1 MEEVK
6 EFVAFVLKKNGFRV
20 IKDFRC
26 PLGWIDVAGFKRGFS
41 VGIEIGN
48 PKNVARKLLS
58 YPFSIRIVLCEG
70 CSSEFEGVTVTDLRG
85 MCDALGI
92 DYDPPF
98 EVWLESRKNRDYE
111 LYRKAMELLKE
122 KLSDD
127 AVARRA
133 MDAIVYLYMAEEVI
147 EDYSGKVSEKIP
159 FVRLFPTLIECGLA
173 IRDTKEFVRPK
184 TFMTSLTREG
194 FRVAKV
200 AVREKLRKV
209 DEILKDFREEILF
222 VIVTGLAERKGLV
235 LKDADVEEIEVSG
248 GGLDEI
254 YYSVLPVFAKLDV
267 YEILKMLKGLDPLV
281 ALCRL
286 LSYTVFYREA
296 KNLFERLFEVSLAS
310 KVPVY
315 DYYGEFFGYEYRTSK
330 EVAEFLSKRAYAEID
345 ERTVLKFRNVLDL
358 AFLKTSK
365 TKDLEVALERGIVRE
380 RRGGIEVVDEERFGE
395 FIKAR
400 MAKIAAEAV
409 ESIFS
414 SRAP

>member
-1 MEEVK
+1 MEDVK
-6 EFVAFVLKKNGFRV
+6 EFVALVLKKNGFRV

-58 YPFSIRIVLCEG
+58 YPFSLRIVLCDG
-70 CSSEFEGVTVTDLRG
+70 CDFESDEVIVTDVRG
-85 MCDALGI
+85 MCEVLGI
-92 DYDPPF
+92 EWDF
-98 EVWLESRKNRDYE
+98 EAWLESKRDRDYE
-111 LYRKAMELLKE
+111 LYRKAMELLRE
-122 KLSDD
+122 KLSDN

-133 MDAIVYLYMAEEVI
+133 IDALIYLYMAEEVI
-147 EDYSGKVSEKIP
+147 EDYSGKVTEKIP
-159 FVRLFPTLIECGLA
+159 FVRLFPTLVECGLA

-194 FRVAKV
+194 YRVAKV
-200 AVREKLRKV
+200 AVREKLRKA
-209 DEILKDFREEILF
+209 DEILKDVREEILF

-235 LKDADVEEIEVSG
+235 LKDLNIEEIEVSG

-254 YYSVLPVFAKLDV
+254 YYSILPVFAKLDL
-267 YEILKMLKGLDPLV
+267 YEVLKMLRGLDPLV

-286 LSYTVFYREA
+286 LTYTVFYREA
-296 KNLFERLFEVSLAS
+296 KNIFERLFEVCLAS

-345 ERTVLKFRNVLDL
+345 ERVVLKFQNILNL
-358 AFLKTSK
+358 AFLKNSK
-365 TKDLEVALERGIVRE
+365 TKDLEVALERGIVRKKGE
-380 RRGGIEVVDEERFGE
+380 GIAVVDEDRFRE
-395 FIKAR
+395 FVKAR

-409 ESIFS
+409 KSIS
-414 SRAP
+414 SSQAP

>member
-41 VGIEIGN
+41 VGVEIGN

-58 YPFSIRIVLCEG
+58 YPFSLRIVLCDG
-70 CSSEFEGVTVTDLRG
+70 CDFESDEVTVTDLRG
-85 MCDALGI
+85 MCEILGI
-92 DYDPPF
+92 ECDF
-98 EVWLESRKNRDYE
+98 EAWLESRENSDYE
-111 LYRKAMELLKE
+111 LYRKAMELLRE
-122 KLSDD
+122 KLSDN
-127 AVARRA
+127 AVVRRA
-133 MDAIVYLYMAEEVI
+133 IDALIYLYMAGEVI
-147 EDYSGKVSEKIP
+147 EDYSGKVKERVP
-159 FVRLFPTLIECGLA
+159 FVRLFPTLVECGLA

-200 AVREKLRKV
+200 VLKEKLRKA

-222 VIVTGLAERKGLV
+222 VIVTGLAERRGLV
-235 LKDADVEEIEVSG
+235 LKDLNIEEIEVSG
-248 GGLDEI
+248 GKLDEI
-254 YYSVLPVFAKLDV
+254 YYSILPLFAKLDL
-267 YEILKMLKGLDPLV
+267 YEILKMLRGLDPLV

-286 LSYTVFYREA
+286 LSYTVFYGEA
-296 KNLFERLFEVSLAS
+296 KNLFERLFEVCLAS

-345 ERTVLKFRNVLDL
+345 EKIVLKFRNIIDL
-358 AFLKTSK
+358 AFMNNSK
-365 TKDLEVALERGIVRE
+365 TKDLEVALERGIVRVK
-380 RRGGIEVVDEERFGE
+380 GNGIEVVDEERFEE
-395 FIKAR
+395 FVKAR
-400 MAKIAAEAV
+400 MAKITAEAV